1 MSPSAIQ
8 RCSVISEI
16 PAALAAYR
24 VLTGA
29 FIYVIYITYLRLNV
43 KAFFHDLALPPKRGG
58 SA

>member
-16 PAALAAYR
+16 PTALAAYR

-29 FIYVIYITYLRLNV
+29 FIYVIYITYLNVNV
-43 KAFFHDLALPPKRGG
+43 KPYFLMI
-58 SA
+58 